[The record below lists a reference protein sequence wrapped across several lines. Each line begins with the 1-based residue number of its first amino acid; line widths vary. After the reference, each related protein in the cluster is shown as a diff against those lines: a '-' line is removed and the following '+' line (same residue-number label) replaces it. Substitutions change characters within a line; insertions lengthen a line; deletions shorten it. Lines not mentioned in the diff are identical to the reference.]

1 MQDHTPLNPRCI
13 TDHRG
18 SSVHFNILFIPV
30 YRCALLERRC
40 AHEPAESHTSVHAR
54 ATATRPENHEEL
66 SNNVRQ
72 EVNRSV
78 ILDVICFHNFGKL
91 ERAENMQREV
101 LYILNC
107 NEKAHVAIFV
117 SHSKVTADFYGDLRC

>member
-1 MQDHTPLNPRCI
+1 M
-13 TDHRG
+13 
-18 SSVHFNILFIPV
+18 
-30 YRCALLERRC
+30 
-40 AHEPAESHTSVHAR
+40 HAR

-78 ILDVICFHNFGKL
+78 ILDVICFQNFGKL

-107 NEKAHVAIFV
+107 NEKARVAIFV
-117 SHSKVTADFYGDLRC
+117 SHSEVTADFYGDLWC